1 MGTATRLRLPKSPF
15 FDAVRKSGLLHPD
28 DLVAFITQNEIDDA
42 TFHDPIKLASM
53 LVRKKYL
60 TKFQVLHLL
69 KGKTQGFILDHY
81 RIQSGIRQ
89 DRVGIVF
96 LAIDRSTNR
105 NVSLKVLPTDR
116 TSDPTIMNAFM
127 KEVRTAAK
135 VDHPNV
141 ARILDLGFASG
152 SHYVVTELVEAPTL
166 DKIQAE
172 NGPFSPDRA
181 AQIVAQV
188 ALALRHAHQLNLFH
202 RDIKP
207 NNIALLP
214 DGRVKLLDLGLTHL
228 LENPWKHVTKRIKT
242 SEFAEEIDHVAPEQA
257 WGNEPD
263 GRSDIYSLGS
273 TFYVLLTGQS
283 PFPGLATEKMA
294 ERQVK
299 DIPNPCA
306 INREIPSQLGAI
318 VSRMGAREPDRR
330 HQSVNELLLA
340 LQPWLPIADWVTFSA
355 TLPADKPATPPQ
367 RLTDLKPA
375 AKPKRSFFQRLFGT
389 KS

>member
-1 MGTATRLRLPKSPF
+1 MGTATRLRLPQSPF

-28 DLVAFITQNEIDDA
+28 DLVAFITKNKIDDA
-42 TFHDPIKLASM
+42 TFRDPIKLASL
-53 LVRKKYL
+53 LVSKKYL

-69 KGKTQGFILDHY
+69 KGKTQGFFLDHY

-96 LAIDRSTNR
+96 LAVDRTTSR
-105 NVSLKVLPTDR
+105 NVALKVLPTDR
-116 TSDPTIMNAFM
+116 TSDPMIMNEFV
-127 KEVRTAAK
+127 KEVRAAAK

-141 ARILDLGFASG
+141 ARILDLGFANG
-152 SHYVVTELVEAPTL
+152 IHYVASEVVEAPTL
-166 DKIQAE
+166 DKILAE

-181 AQIVAQV
+181 AQIIAQV
-188 ALALRHAHQLNLFH
+188 TLALRHAHQLNLFH

-207 NNIALLP
+207 GNIALLP
-214 DGRVKLLDLGLTHL
+214 DGRVKLLELGTTHL

-242 SEFAEEIDHVAPEQA
+242 TEFAEEIDHVAPEQA

-283 PFPGLATEKMA
+283 PFPGLASEKMA

-306 INREIPSQLGAI
+306 LKREIPAHIGAI
-318 VSRMGAREPDRR
+318 VSKMGAREPDRR
-330 HQSVNELLLA
+330 HKSANELLFA

-355 TLPADKPATPPQ
+355 TLPAEKPVTPPQ
-367 RLTDLKPA
+367 RLTDLTPA
-375 AKPKRSFFQRLFGT
+375 IQPKRSLFKRILGI
-389 KS
+389 S